1 MELLF
6 FRGSGSVLCLFSKE
20 SVLDVT
26 GVGGRTYAGV
36 MDAADAETY
45 AGGVTKMADGVKGG
59 GGEGEKQVTG
69 AKKSLATM
77 RGGAD
82 GIFRRGL

>member
-1 MELLF
+1 M
-6 FRGSGSVLCLFSKE
+6 CLFSKQG
-20 SVLDVT
+20 VLDVT
-26 GVGGRTYAGV
+26 GMGGHADAGV
-36 MDAADAETY
+36 FDAADAADAETY
-45 AGGVTKMADGVKGG
+45 AGGVTKMADGVRGG
-59 GGEGEKQVTG
+59 GGEEEHMTG